1 MAAEIKLAPGKC
13 REIFGQMMTELN
25 RETASG
31 LIPLG
36 NSQFLAE
43 QAVFSGGRLLIL
55 GEDSAT
61 DERYAHL
68 FSGVTP
74 EEWQL
79 VGTAYENGVPGACCF
94 L

>member
-1 MAAEIKLAPGKC
+1 MAAEIKLTPGKC
-13 REIFGQMMTELN
+13 REIFGRLMTVQN
-25 RETASG
+25 RESTSG

-36 NSQFLAE
+36 NSQFLTE
-43 QAVFSGGRLLIL
+43 QAVYYGDCLVIL

-61 DERYAHL
+61 DQRYAHL

-74 EEWQL
+74 EDWKL
-79 VGTAYENGVPGACCF
+79 VGAAYENGFPAACCF

>member
-1 MAAEIKLAPGKC
+1 MAAEIKLTPGKS
-13 REIFGQMMTELN
+13 REIFGRLMSESD

-43 QAVFSGGRLLIL
+43 QAVYSGGDLVIL
-55 GEDSAT
+55 GEDPAA
-61 DERYAHL
+61 DQRYAHL
-68 FSGVTP
+68 FRGVTP
-74 EEWQL
+74 EDWHL
-79 VGTAYENGVPGACCF
+79 VETAYVNGFPAACCF